1 MDSRKISSWV
11 KGELKIHSCPN
22 FLCQPIEW
30 ILSEQFE
37 SKISLIWTPQK
48 IIPSTM
54 STQFKWDGPIGLCSR
69 TVSALSKWPKIRLE
83 AFQERFEDFPAERYA
98 YSPNLGIYRAE
109 INALG
114 ETIVTESKLK
124 AALERCRLENEP
136 FEVELAFLL
145 GTPWDEDLEPFRK
158 SYVNQNIKWIS
169 RTG

>member
-1 MDSRKISSWV
+1 LDNNKVSSWV

-22 FLCQPIEW
+22 YLCQHIEW
-30 ILSEQFE
+30 ALSEQFK
-37 SKISLIWTPQK
+37 SKVSLCWNQQK

-54 STQFKWDGPIGLCSR
+54 CTQFKWDGPIGLSSR
-69 TVSALSKWPKIRLE
+69 IVSALSKWPKIRLE
-83 AFQERFEDFPAERYA
+83 AFQERYEDLPAERYA
-98 YSPNLGIYRAE
+98 LSPNLGIYRAE
-109 INALG
+109 INSIG

-124 AALERCRLENEP
+124 AALERSRIENEP

-145 GTPWDEDLEPFRK
+145 GTPWDEDLEPFRQ